1 MPNRLESI
9 HIQNYRSLADV
20 KLDLGPVNV
29 LFGPSGSGKSSL
41 LDAIGFIQDCFLR
54 DVGFALA
61 KRGQGLGLLYDGAGL
76 GEPIRI
82 ALSTDR
88 VEYELTLVPSL
99 KGSINPVPGERLRS
113 LARPGF
119 LLEREI
125 GTAQAFYFGGPGS
138 QTQSVDLRE
147 PRRLVIAHHPGSPH
161 AFEEDLFADVALSG
175 RIYSP
180 RSMELADLKQHGSPA
195 GTEGQLMEQG
205 ENLWSVLRT
214 LDGRRLLDDR
224 YTTIM
229 KYMAEAFPTF
239 KGLVTE
245 ATAPTVVYAQ
255 FLEAGR
261 RRPVYAS
268 EISDGHIQ
276 FLLLVTA
283 LFCDLRGTAPL
294 VMIDEPETSLHPW
307 ALAVLA
313 TAIREATEKWD
324 RQVILATH
332 SPVLMSQFEPNELL
346 AVESKE
352 GRTQITRLSEMEDIQ
367 DLLQDYAAGSL
378 YMSEVIAPQS
388 KPPEVPNVCR

>member
-1 MPNRLESI
+1 M
-9 HIQNYRSLADV
+9 
-20 KLDLGPVNV
+20 NV
-29 LFGPSGSGKSSL
+29 LFGPSGAGKSSL
-41 LDAIGFIQDCFLR
+41 LDAISFVRDGYLR
-54 DVGFALA
+54 DAEFALA
-61 KRGQGLGLLYDGAGL
+61 KRGPGLGVLYDGAGL

-82 ALSTDR
+82 VLSTDR
-88 VEYELTLVPSL
+88 VEYEVTLLASL
-99 KGSINPVPGERLRS
+99 NGRIDPVPGERLRS

-119 LLEREI
+119 SLERAI
-125 GTAQAFYFGGPGS
+125 GTAQAFYFGGPAS

-147 PRRLVIAHHPGSPH
+147 PKRLVIAHHPGSPH
-161 AFEEDLFADVALSG
+161 AFEEDLFADVVLSG
-175 RIYSP
+175 RLYHS
-180 RSMELADLKQHGSPA
+180 RSMELANLKQHGSPA
-195 GTEGQLMEQG
+195 GTEAHLMEQG

-229 KYMAEAFPTF
+229 KYMAEGFPTF
-239 KGLVTE
+239 KGLIAE

-276 FLLLVTA
+276 FLLLLTV
-283 LFCDLRGTAPL
+283 LFCDPRGTAPL
-294 VMIDEPETSLHPW
+294 VMIDEPETLLHPW
-307 ALAVLA
+307 ALAVLGN
-313 TAIREATEKWD
+313 AIREAAEKWD

-352 GRTQITRLSEMEDIQ
+352 GRTQITRVSEMDDIQ

-378 YMSEVIAPQS
+378 YMSEAIAPQS
-388 KPPEVPNVCR
+388 KPPEVPNVGR